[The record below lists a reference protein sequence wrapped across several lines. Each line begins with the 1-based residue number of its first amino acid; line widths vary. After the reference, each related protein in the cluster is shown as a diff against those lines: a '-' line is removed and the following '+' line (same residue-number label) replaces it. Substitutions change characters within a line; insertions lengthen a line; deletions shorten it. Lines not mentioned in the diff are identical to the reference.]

1 MAWPGRNRSS
11 MGDGQFLY
19 HWKPQYFSVA
29 NSMLPCLVQNIISD
43 STVSK
48 LTTAKNSGSKPRPIK
63 ISILGGHIEVS
74 KSYIN
79 LRGRALLQRHRPQSL
94 EGAHCLSYT
103 RSLGVV
109 MSLWRMS
116 HFCHS
121 FIPGPGCPM
130 ETCGPISL
138 CKQEILLPNNL
149 RWYESSI

>member
-1 MAWPGRNRSS
+1 

-94 EGAHCLSYT
+94 EGAHCLTIPECGYVTLKNVSFVPFFYTWTT
-103 RSLGVV
+103 RSHGDLRPDK
-109 MSLWRMS
+109 SLQTRN
-116 HFCHS
+116 
-121 FIPGPGCPM
+121 
-130 ETCGPISL
+130 TTT
-138 CKQEILLPNNL
+138 K
-149 RWYESSI
+149 